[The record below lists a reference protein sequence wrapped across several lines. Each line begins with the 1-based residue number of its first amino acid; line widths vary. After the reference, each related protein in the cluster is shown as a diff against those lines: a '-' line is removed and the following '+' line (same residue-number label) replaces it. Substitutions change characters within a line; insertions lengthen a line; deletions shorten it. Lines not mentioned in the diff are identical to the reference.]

1 MGDSSPPVQNDK
13 QSKILNPNPD
23 KIGKSQTISNDQN
36 PKD

>member
-1 MGDSSPPVQNDK
+1 MTRGKGLSDPEGET
-13 QSKILNPNPD
+13 LNPNPD